1 MKKNLSNILQW
12 AGIIGIAVIA
22 TALIIWIILL
32 LTPKPH
38 VESER
43 EAIDDHIYKWVDYNG
58 HKHLMDDIE
67 NCPKCQELIIHLADS
82 VAKSRYY

>member
-12 AGIIGIAVIA
+12 AGIISAAIVT
-22 TALIIWIILL
+22 TALLVWILVLI
-32 LTPKPH
+32 TPKDTVKEERVNIEEH
-38 VESER
+38 V
-43 EAIDDHIYKWVDYNG
+43 YKRVRCNG
-58 HKHLMDDIE
+58 STYVMDDIE